1 MIPAAMEGVLEGHCD
16 RHWFA
21 GCEPIFPG
29 VGVICPVAAGV
40 HAVAVESAPATLAGS
55 AESAAELSR
64 TETADSAGFATDS
77 AEGC

>member
-1 MIPAAMEGVLEGHCD
+1 MEGVLEGYCG

-40 HAVAVESAPATLAGS
+40 HAVAAGSALATLAGS
-55 AESAAELSR
+55 AESAAESNR
-64 TETADSAGFATDS
+64 TETADSAGFAVDS
-77 AEGC
+77 AVGC